1 MLKPSSSP
9 SDQGSFFDP
18 EYVCEQLIPA
28 DSFYRKFR
36 EVVRPLIPDEM
47 FESMYCL
54 KNGRPPIS
62 PALLA
67 QATILQFHRDLSDRE
82 MERACAFDIEVKY
95 ALGLRLD
102 ERPFDHSSL
111 GDFRKRLLN
120 HDKEKAV
127 FDRLLEELVEKK
139 LIGKEEVQRIDATH
153 VIADIAL
160 PTMTVMV
167 KKGVRNIL
175 IPLKKKHHRT
185 YKALSR
191 KIDFEEY
198 GHHAVNH
205 EVDGRL
211 DMAAK
216 EKKLVGI
223 VRDARV
229 VLRKTETIKNDKTL
243 SKQVELL
250 KRILREH
257 ITENKDGIPKEKVRK
272 EKPSDLLVSPVDPDA
287 RFGAKTKTKK
297 FHGYKASIT
306 ETVKSRFITS
316 VQTTPGNKRDGS
328 TTVDSVLEQQPHGI
342 MPKKLIGDTAYS
354 DGAYR
359 KALKKHGTQMVA
371 PQRTKSPRTLAVLP
385 KRMFDYDPE
394 KETVTCPAGVTTR
407 SYFMETNKQARVYH
421 FPMTK
426 CGPCELKT
434 QCTNEKEGRR
444 TIRISESHFELMEA
458 ERYNRTD
465 AFKADMKLRQP
476 IEGKLSEMKRYHG
489 LRRARYRGINKVQL
503 QCCFTAVAVNIKR
516 WIKMEMVR
524 LKPKPSLA
532 PT

>member
-1 MLKPSSSP
+1 MLNSSSK
-9 SDQGSFFDP
+9 DQGSFFDP
-18 EYVCEQLIPA
+18 EYVCESLIPA

-36 EVVRPLIPDEM
+36 EVVRPLITDEM

-111 GDFRKRLLN
+111 GDFRKRLLL
-120 HDKEKAV
+120 HEKEKAV
-127 FDRLLEELVEKK
+127 FDRLLEELVKKK

-160 PTMTVMV
+160 PTMVVMV
-167 KKGVRNIL
+167 KKGVRNVL
-175 IPLKKKHHRT
+175 IPLKKKHPRT
-185 YKALSR
+185 YKALNR

-211 DMAAK
+211 DMEAK
-216 EKKLVGI
+216 ENKLVGV

-243 SKQVELL
+243 FKQVELL

-257 ITENKDGIPKEKVRK
+257 ITENEDGVPKEKVRR
-272 EKPSDLLVSPVDPDA
+272 EKPADLLVSPVDPDA

-328 TTVDSVLEQQPHGI
+328 TTVDSVLEQQPHDI

-359 KALKKHGTQMVA
+359 KALKEHGTQIVA
-371 PQRTKSPRTLAVLP
+371 PMRIMNNITRAVYPKS
-385 KRMFDYDPE
+385 MFDYDA
-394 KETVTCPAGVTTR
+394 KNNMLTCPAGVTIPQSFHDHQKNIR
-407 SYFMETNKQARVYH
+407 IFH
-421 FPMTK
+421 FPLTK
-426 CGPCELKT
+426 CGPCKHLK
-434 QCTNEKEGRR
+434 QCTNAKEKRR
-444 TIRISESHFELMEA
+444 VVGIGPAHQELREA
-458 ERYNRTD
+458 EIYNRTK
-465 AFKADMKLRQP
+465 AFKQDMKLRQP

-503 QCCFTAVAVNIKR
+503 QCCFTAVAVNLKR